1 MVEPAI
7 LGFPIGRAGD
17 FTHAFRR
24 FDHQIIAA
32 RCRGRNTQLGQ
43 RLQNDTGGKSFVVTR
58 FARHKGKTGV
68 TQIVEYRSTAAATT
82 RQANAVLLHSP
93 GVALFPW
100 VL

>member
-1 MVEPAI
+1 MVESAI

-24 FDHQIIAA
+24 FDHQIIAT
-32 RCRGRNTQLGQ
+32 RRRGRNTQLRQ
-43 RLQNDTGGKSFVVTR
+43 RLQNDAGGKGFVVTR

-68 TQIVEYRSTAAATT
+68 AQIVEYRPTAAAAT